1 VNRKAVLRVLR
12 EALATD
18 GDANSEVSQQ
28 FHHLP
33 PDVAR
38 RARVLHLAPSVAEIL
53 AKQPEYATRPNLG
66 LRSGGG
72 ATGFP
77 PFMAAHHL
85 INVALDEGPGAA
97 VDGLATVLRLS
108 TAVGMWVM
116 PLWRLNVG
124 RKIELAP
131 DLFLMPFSDLSES
144 FGQRFVTSPSERRL
158 GAWLLPGAILNY
170 EPPSA
175 VLAQR
180 VVLDPL
186 FIDIENYSA
195 EPLSDSLDDVRRC
208 LSVLAARPFVGPVHW
223 FQYEDPHIHAFAA
236 ESISGNPLEIIPNAL
251 PTAVSINVGDKAAD
265 LSIALETLLT
275 SDSGEHRWKVSTRA
289 GILSGGDI
297 DAKAY
302 RRSIIAAVY
311 DMRSGLV
318 HTGSAAPKYPV
329 RGRGKM
335 LAPDILQEGVSI
347 TAMVIQKIIERG
359 SVPRWDEFDISGG
372 RRG

>member
-175 VLAQR
+175 VLVQR

-251 PTAVSINVGDKAAD
+251 PTAVSINPKTAQRFISKYLSLTGSIRNRVRIALERFGQAMLRHNVGDKAAD

-318 HTGSAAPKYPV
+318 HTGSAAPKYPC
-329 RGRGKM
+329 
-335 LAPDILQEGVSI
+335 E
-347 TAMVIQKIIERG
+347 
-359 SVPRWDEFDISGG
+359 DEEKC
-372 RRG
+372 